1 MKTWTN
7 PSVEELEVKLT
18 AANPFSD
25 EPEIDWDGEF
35 EWENIFGNPN
45 VTPGSGDTNPGD
57 TTPGEP
63 GTPPVNPGQKS

>member
-18 AANPFSD
+18 AANPFSN
-25 EPEIDWDGEF
+25 EPEIDWDGEW

-45 VTPGSGDTNPGD
+45 VTPGTPTPTPTPN
-57 TTPGEP
+57 PGEP
-63 GTPPVNPGQKS
+63 VNPPVNPGQKS